1 MKKII
6 IISISLL
13 KMNLLWINLKNS
25 IFSILSLI
33 QTQFMFFL
41 TKIHFDLKFI
51 VYNLFIWIVNNS
63 KKK

>member
-25 IFSILSLI
+25 IFNILSLI

-41 TKIHFDLKFI
+41 TKIHFDLKFKAF
-51 VYNLFIWIVNNS
+51 N
-63 KKK
+63 